1 MSSVDP
7 SDVDV
12 DLASCTANTAPGAIE
27 EEARLMAGAQ
37 VFFSSRRGG
46 SVCRRRQLIVTS
58 WLDEMHALVVCGVVC
73 RDYSSD
79 VEIGWTP
86 PLPFTAR
93 LRMMHRGIT
102 GFSCN

>member
-1 MSSVDP
+1 MGSVDL

-58 WLDEMHALVVCGVVC
+58 WLDEMLPWSYVVWC
-73 RDYSSD
+73 
-79 VEIGWTP
+79 VET
-86 PLPFTAR
+86 TAV
-93 LRMMHRGIT
+93 T
-102 GFSCN
+102 